1 MLSLLLL
8 LACGGAME
16 VTTIEPT
23 ELDAGST
30 LKVYGQNLDPEVD
43 IKLLY
48 GKEQGI
54 ELQDVHLVGET
65 LEGTVPADAPTGRY
79 DIFFG
84 GDNEKTIR
92 NALQITAKPSDNPC
106 DTGYEVNA
114 NLSFERHQIII
125 WHTYPKSA
133 TNPKERRETHKMR
146 MDEIKQVEFE
156 TVKYGPEEGDVCSV
170 IYFRLLDG
178 TRFIYDRDTAM
189 DLTGRASRT
198 AVSMGKPIE
207 ITRMD
212 VEVSELDKPIESR

>member
-8 LACGGAME
+8 LACGGSME
-16 VTTIEPT
+16 VTTVDPT
-23 ELDAGST
+23 ELEAGST
-30 LKVYGQNLDPEVD
+30 LKFYGQNLDPSVD
-43 IKLLY
+43 IKLLS
-48 GKEQGI
+48 GKEKGI
-54 ELQDVHLVGET
+54 EVQDVQLVGDT
-65 LEGTVPADAPTGRY
+65 LQGTVPADAPTGRY
-79 DIFFG
+79 DIWFG
-84 GDNEKTIR
+84 GDYDKTIR
-92 NALQITAKPSDNPC
+92 NALQVTAKASDNPC

-125 WHTYPKSA
+125 WHTYPGDK
-133 TNPKERRETHKMR
+133 RETHKMR

-156 TVKYGPEEGDVCSV
+156 TVKFGPGEDDVCSV

-178 TRFIYDRDTAM
+178 TRFIYDRDNDM